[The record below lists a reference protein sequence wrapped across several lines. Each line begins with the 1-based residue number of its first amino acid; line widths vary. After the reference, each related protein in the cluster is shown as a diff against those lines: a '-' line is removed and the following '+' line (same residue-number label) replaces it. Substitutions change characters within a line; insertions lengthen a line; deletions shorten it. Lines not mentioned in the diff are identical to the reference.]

1 MTTKKIEKKCKK
13 VVKKVTRW
21 ERKHP
26 VATTA
31 AMGVTAI
38 AAATRLVIEGVVC
51 IRTIK
56 DIRRNNNEDENNNNQ
71 STPNNED
78 NKQNTDD
85 DGNICRCDENNEQ

>member
-1 MTTKKIEKKCKK
+1 MTTKNIEKKCKK

-31 AMGVTAI
+31 AMAVTGI
-38 AAATRLVIEGVVC
+38 AAATRLVIGGVVC
-51 IRTIK
+51 ARTIRG
-56 DIRRNNNEDENNNNQ
+56 IRNNNEDENQNNNNQ

-78 NKQNTDD
+78 NQNTDD
-85 DGNICRCDENNEQ
+85 EENNKQ